1 MSRAYAC
8 LIAQTPGNGHS
19 ALVDVYNATNN
30 SWTRFPNGLGLAR
43 RELAAASLPSGLVFF
58 AGGWN
63 QGPPAIFSADVD
75 MYNATSN
82 NWTHF
87 PAQLGQA
94 RYSLAAASLPSGLV
108 FFAGGFSE

>member
-1 MSRAYAC
+1 M
-8 LIAQTPGNGHS
+8 
-19 ALVDVYNATNN
+19 DVYNATSN
-30 SWTRFPNGLGLAR
+30 SWIRFPNGLGIAR

-63 QGPPAIFSADVD
+63 QGPPYYFSADVD
-75 MYNATSN
+75 MYNATNN

-87 PAQLGQA
+87 PAKLGQA

>member
-8 LIAQTPGNGHS
+8 LIDPAPPGGHS
-19 ALVDVYNATNN
+19 AYVDVYNATSS
-30 SWTRFPNGLGLAR
+30 SWIRFPNGLGIAR
-43 RELAAASLPSGLVFF
+43 SQLAAASLPWGLVFF
-58 AGGWN
+58 AGGMKN
-63 QGPPAIFSADVD
+63 GELSADVD

-94 RYSLAAASLPSGLV
+94 RYGLAAASLPSGLV
-108 FFAGGFSE
+108 FFAGGHSE

>member
-19 ALVDVYNATNN
+19 ALVDVYNATSN
-30 SWTRFPNGLGLAR
+30 SWIQFPNGLGIAR

-63 QGPPAIFSADVD
+63 QGKSYFSADVD

-94 RYSLAAASLPSGLV
+94 RYILAAASLPSGLV
-108 FFAGGFSE
+108 FFAGGISE